1 MMSMRQ
7 TMRECVR
14 RLPTVGFYLH
24 LANCLLSTYI
34 TIKSIIRTNEHHTRS
49 IWISGVWNNRKCLIK
64 VRLSSLTV
72 GVGERVGV
80 KIFQRCN
87 RKSTKTSKLKV

>member
-7 TMRECVR
+7 AMREYVR

-49 IWISGVWNNRKCLIK
+49 IWIVEISF
-64 VRLSSLTV
+64 LTD
-72 GVGERVGV
+72 GDRVDAGDGS
-80 KIFQRCN
+80 
-87 RKSTKTSKLKV
+87 RKSKRLLML